1 MTIPVDVILF
11 FLIVLGIFAY
21 HGFKRGFWAELVWSL
36 FILGGVLIYK
46 PDILGDVTI
55 RLINSVA
62 FIFAIA
68 FSGGIQLILSGD
80 FSAEKLGEVM
90 SAARDKG
97 PFIPEANKELT
108 LFLILLLMIFVG
120 FLISNRIRPRKMPF
134 LGLFVG
140 VFNALLLGY
149 VFGPIIAG
157 TASLLPELSAT
168 NPVEAI
174 FEILGSTF
182 DIVLAPFAFV
192 INALGAWS
200 IVLAIIIIVVLAAR
214 NARGA

>member
-1 MTIPVDVILF
+1 MTIPVEVILF

-21 HGFKRGFWAELVWSL
+21 HGFKRGFWAELVWAL
-36 FILGGVLIYK
+36 FILGGVLIYQ
-46 PDILGDVTI
+46 PEILGDVTI
-55 RLINSVA
+55 RIINSIA

-80 FSAEKLGEVM
+80 FSAEKLAEVM

-97 PFIPEANKELT
+97 PFIPETNKELT

-120 FLISNRIRPRKMPF
+120 FLISNHIRPRKMPF

-168 NPVEAI
+168 NPVDAI
-174 FEILGSTF
+174 FEILGPTF

-192 INALGAWS
+192 INTLGTWS
-200 IVLAIIIIVVLAAR
+200 IVLAIIIIVILAAR